1 MPSNEPWRAVKPSAS
16 APTGQ
21 DPLAEAFKSA
31 VNAFGRPDKM
41 ANYVDGLRG
50 PNTTS
55 TRAHSSATTS
65 LPSSSNVIDAAHQ
78 GLPSSSRVST
88 QGLESQGHTPHVEVL
103 GSSVHPTTSQ
113 HRIVQPQTSPSVLSN
128 NAGQEHPSK
137 RRRVTGTGAIASETP
152 NLPPA
157 PIDRDF
163 VMPRGAENCLSGCIF
178 VFSGELPNMS
188 RPQATTLIES
198 HGGQVVLIPNESTTH
213 SVLGFGVTK
222 NKLTILDR
230 FQIVP
235 LDEPLLIQMI
245 QEMPANGRWEES
257 PVQEDQSGA
266 TIVEGSSTMAEP
278 SGESV
283 NDAPQHPSEISA
295 PPEDTIHVADND
307 RTGQS
312 WPFNEPPNLI
322 RHVPVPNP
330 AQETQT
336 IVKDEPT
343 EVPPIVD
350 APPKINRVLR
360 EQYAKSWGTPQ
371 VRRGHLEKIKF
382 AVNYEKGESRLVK
395 YEVRRRGGKIVRVSE
410 AHVLVIDRL
419 AFSIANDQ
427 ALLKYRPDWQIWS
440 EHFFEAFPPLEDLP
454 FEVDREASAGSI
466 DHSSSEAG
474 SSGVAGNADGA
485 VAITESSSLDRPLQ
499 QAATAQDTSRPSQRI
514 SRAQAKYEDLIAQ
527 RDAIAAV
534 HDRKW
539 ERSQQRRHD
548 YYDRDSE
555 EARAIQEE
563 LDNEERPFRPP
574 SPAVPPI
581 MEEVASDGYASS
593 CDEHEI
599 HRAVIN
605 PTRRMRLAKVKKGFL
620 IQVKMLLRGPNGAT
634 VNALNGKPGVTRTMR
649 VPAAISFRQLTDVL
663 NIAFGWVGDR
673 EWDYLIATNLGKWSN
688 VEPPPCQYVAR
699 VKKVVTQS
707 TAQRAVPD
715 EEEAYIQAREIR
727 LFDVWGRHQPR
738 QCQNLQVWYNYHA
751 EIEYAHQISF
761 LGEANDRLFEA
772 SRMEE
777 DRKYWCIAGEGHA
790 HPEDH
795 PGDLDKWRKKTNLW
809 AWDMVKIDKELAF
822 LEETSLHR

>member
-1 MPSNEPWRAVKPSAS
+1 
-16 APTGQ
+16 
-21 DPLAEAFKSA
+21 
-31 VNAFGRPDKM
+31 
-41 ANYVDGLRG
+41 
-50 PNTTS
+50 
-55 TRAHSSATTS
+55 
-65 LPSSSNVIDAAHQ
+65 
-78 GLPSSSRVST
+78 
-88 QGLESQGHTPHVEVL
+88 
-103 GSSVHPTTSQ
+103 
-113 HRIVQPQTSPSVLSN
+113 
-128 NAGQEHPSK
+128 
-137 RRRVTGTGAIASETP
+137 
-152 NLPPA
+152 
-157 PIDRDF
+157 
-163 VMPRGAENCLSGCIF
+163 MPRGAENCLSGCIF

-188 RPQATTLIES
+188 RPQGTTLIES

-222 NKLTILDR
+222 NKLAILGR
-230 FQIVP
+230 FHIVP
-235 LDEPLLIQMI
+235 LDEQGWIQMI
-245 QEMPANGRWEES
+245 NEMPANGRWEES
-257 PVQEDQSGA
+257 PAQEDQSGA
-266 TIVEGSSTMAEP
+266 AIVDGSNTMADP
-278 SGESV
+278 PGETI
-283 NDAPQHPSEISA
+283 NDAPQYPSEMSA
-295 PPEDTIHVADND
+295 PPEDTIHVADNN
-307 RTGQS
+307 RTGRS
-312 WPFNEPPNLI
+312 WPFNEPPNLV
-322 RHVPVPNP
+322 RHVAVPNP

-343 EVPPIVD
+343 EVPPVMD

-395 YEVRRRGGKIVRVSE
+395 HEVRRRGGKIVRVSE

-419 AFSIANDQ
+419 AFSRANDQ

-440 EHFFEAFPPLEDLP
+440 EHFFEAFPPLEVLP

-474 SSGVAGNADGA
+474 PSRVAGNADGA
-485 VAITESSSLDRPLQ
+485 VATTGSSSLD
-499 QAATAQDTSRPSQRI
+499 RPSQRI

-563 LDNEERPFRPP
+563 LENEERSFRPP
-574 SPAVPPI
+574 SPAVSPI
-581 MEEVASDGYASS
+581 VEEVASDGYASS

-605 PTRRMRLAKVKKGFL
+605 ATKRMRPAKVKKGFL

-649 VPAAISFRQLTDVL
+649 VPAATSFRQLTDVL

-699 VKKVVTQS
+699 VKKVVTQR
-707 TAQRAVPD
+707 TAQIAVPD
-715 EEEAYIQAREIR
+715 EEEAYIRAREIR
-727 LFDVWGRHQPR
+727 LFDIWGRHQQR

-751 EIEYAHQISF
+751 EIEYAHQIAF

-777 DRKYWCIAGEGHA
+777 DRKYWCIAVKGTRILKIILATLTNGERRLIYGR
-790 HPEDH
+790 
-795 PGDLDKWRKKTNLW
+795 GTWQRSTR
-809 AWDMVKIDKELAF
+809 
-822 LEETSLHR
+822 S